1 MLTQSG
7 GCDILDGLSLGQ
19 RKESSPER
27 GRKPS
32 EKKTLKKVKKAV
44 DKKA

>member
-19 RKESSPER
+19 RKEVL
-27 GRKPS
+27 RKEGGSLPKKNF
-32 EKKTLKKVKKAV
+32 EKSKKSC
-44 DKKA
+44 

>member
-19 RKESSPER
+19 RKEVF
-27 GRKPS
+27 RKEEESLPKKNF
-32 EKKTLKKVKKAV
+32 EKSKKSC
-44 DKKA
+44 

>member
-19 RKESSPER
+19 RKEVL
-27 GRKPS
+27 RKEGGSLP
-32 EKKTLKKVKKAV
+32 KKNFEKVKKAV

>member
-32 EKKTLKKVKKAV
+32 EKTLKKVKKAV